1 MNSNYKFVVIGAGNL
16 GTRMSIALD
25 SVGHKALQNINRS
38 EEKGK
43 MLAEKLGAAFYHE
56 VNIHKDAD
64 IVFIATN
71 DDSIPGI
78 ISEIST
84 FDGLIVHVSGSTPIS
99 VFESYV
105 RNYGVF
111 YPLQSFTA
119 DVEVDFKNIPLLIE
133 ASDPVNLAILNQTA
147 NSISENVFVMDSDT
161 RLKCHLA
168 AVIAA
173 NFSNHFIALGEA
185 MLKEANLP
193 KDIIHP
199 LIDEMFL
206 KIRKYGAYK
215 AQTGP
220 ARRNDIVILEKHK
233 EALKNKPGLQ
243 NLYTFVS
250 DSIINSY
257 RKPNSK
263 DG

>member
-1 MNSNYKFVVIGAGNL
+1 MNSNYKFVVIGAGNF
-16 GTRMSIALD
+16 GTRLSIALTE
-25 SVGHKALQNINRS
+25 VGHRALQIINRT

-43 MLAEKLGAAFYHE
+43 CLAEKLGAIFTSE
-56 VNIHKDAD
+56 LDIHKDAD

-71 DDSIPGI
+71 DDSIPTI
-78 ISEIST
+78 IPAISSCNC
-84 FDGLIVHVSGSTPIS
+84 LVVHVSGSTPIS
-99 VFESYV
+99 VFEPYLK
-105 RNYGVF
+105 NYGIF

-119 DVEVDFKNIPLLIE
+119 DVEVNFKNIPLLIE

-147 NSISENVFVMDSDT
+147 NSLSEKVFVMDSDT

-185 MLKEANLP
+185 MLQEANLP

-199 LIDEMFL
+199 LLDEMFV
-206 KIRKYGAYK
+206 KIRKYGAEK

-220 ARRNDIVILEKHK
+220 ARRNDIEILEKHK
-233 EALKNKPGLQ
+233 EVLKNKPSLQ

-257 RKPNSK
+257 RNPNSK